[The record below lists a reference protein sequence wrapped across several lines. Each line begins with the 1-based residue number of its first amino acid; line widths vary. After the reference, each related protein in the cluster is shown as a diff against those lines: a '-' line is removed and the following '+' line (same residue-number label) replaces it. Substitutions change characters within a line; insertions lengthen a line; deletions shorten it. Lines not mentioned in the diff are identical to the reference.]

1 MNKLMTCIILAVSMV
16 LTVPSEELNM
26 GSQRAAIF
34 MNPVNQVFSFRF
46 EEKEI
51 TNVNEDMTENIIT
64 KDDFSASEEIEEVEE
79 TITIEPA
86 EKIMYAAKNVNIR
99 KNYDKDSEKV
109 GELTTGDSINI
120 TGICSNGWYRREYQ
134 SQEVYIAGNYLNET
148 KPEVQQAE
156 ITPAIAPYEGFVQ
169 KEGNVDD
176 KWLYEI
182 EARYVVIP
190 ENIRGH
196 FQRNGW
202 SIVCTEYDLGARFFD
217 SQIRCGGV
225 TDYENKTIWIEDRQ
239 SAMRFVSHEIG
250 HYIDKQNGWMSS
262 SQEFWD
268 IYCSEVETLRSLI
281 KTHPNNLATPK
292 EYFAEAYSTIIV
304 NQDLMI
310 ENCPNTYDYIMNC
323 ANNLE

>member
-1 MNKLMTCIILAVSMV
+1 MNKLMTCIMLAVSMV
-16 LTVPSEELNM
+16 LTVPGEELNT

-34 MNPVNQVFSFRF
+34 MSPVNQIFSFRF

-51 TNVNEDMTENIIT
+51 TDVNDNMKEDIP
-64 KDDFSASEEIEEVEE
+64 AAEEIEETV
-79 TITIEPA
+79 TIEPA
-86 EKIMYAAKNVNIR
+86 EKTMYAMKNVNIR
-99 KNYDKDSEKV
+99 KNYDKNSEKV

-120 TGICSNGWYRREYQ
+120 TGICSNGWYRGEYQ
-134 SQEVYIAGNYLNET
+134 SQEVYIAGNYLSET
-148 KPEVQQAE
+148 KPEVKQVE
-156 ITPAIAPYEGFVQ
+156 TVPAITSYEGFVQ

-217 SQIRCGGV
+217 SQIKCGGV

-239 SAMRFVSHEIG
+239 SAMKFVPHEIG
-250 HYIDKQNGWMSS
+250 HYIDKQNGWTSS

-292 EYFAEAYSTIIV
+292 EYFAEAYATIIV
-304 NQDLMI
+304 NQDLMV
-310 ENCPNTYDYIMNC
+310 ENCPNTYDYIINC
-323 ANNLE
+323 ANSLE

>member
-1 MNKLMTCIILAVSMV
+1 MNKLMTCIMLAVSMV
-16 LTVPSEELNM
+16 LTVPSEELNT

-34 MNPVNQVFSFRF
+34 MSPVNQIFSFRL

-51 TNVNEDMTENIIT
+51 TDVNDNMKEDIP
-64 KDDFSASEEIEEVEE
+64 AAEEIEETV
-79 TITIEPA
+79 TIELT
-86 EKIMYAAKNVNIR
+86 EKTMYAMKNVNIR
-99 KNYDKDSEKV
+99 KNYDKNSEKV

-120 TGICSNGWYRREYQ
+120 TGIYSNGWYRGEYQ
-134 SQEVYIAGNYLNET
+134 SQEVYIAGNYLSET
-148 KPEVQQAE
+148 KPEVQQVE
-156 ITPAIAPYEGFVQ
+156 MTPAITSYEGFVQ

-182 EARYVVIP
+182 EARYVAIP

-217 SQIRCGGV
+217 SQIKCGGV
-225 TDYENKTIWIEDRQ
+225 TDYENKTVWIEDRQ
-239 SAMRFVSHEIG
+239 SAMRFVPHEIG
-250 HYIDKQNGWMSS
+250 HYIDKQNGWTSS

-268 IYCSEVETLRSLI
+268 VYCSEVEVLRSLI

-292 EYFAEAYSTIIV
+292 EYFAEAYATIIV
-304 NQDLMI
+304 NQDLMV

-323 ANNLE
+323 ANSLE

>member
-1 MNKLMTCIILAVSMV
+1 MLL
-16 LTVPSEELNM
+16 L
-26 GSQRAAIF
+26 F
-34 MNPVNQVFSFRF
+34 F

-51 TNVNEDMTENIIT
+51 TDVNDNMKEDIP
-64 KDDFSASEEIEEVEE
+64 AAEEIEETV
-79 TITIEPA
+79 TIELT
-86 EKIMYAAKNVNIR
+86 EKTMYAVKNVNIR
-99 KNYDKDSEKV
+99 KNYDKNSEKV

-120 TGICSNGWYRREYQ
+120 TGIYSNGWYRGEYQ
-134 SQEVYIAGNYLNET
+134 SQEVYIAGNYLSET
-148 KPEVQQAE
+148 KPEVQQVETA
-156 ITPAIAPYEGFVQ
+156 PAIAPYEGFVQ

-239 SAMRFVSHEIG
+239 SAMRFVPHEIG
-250 HYIDKQNGWMSS
+250 HYIDKQNGWASS

-304 NQDLMI
+304 NQNLMI

-323 ANNLE
+323 ANSLK

>member
-1 MNKLMTCIILAVSMV
+1 MNKLMTCIMLVASMV
-16 LTVPSEELNM
+16 LSVPGEELNT

-34 MNPVNQVFSFRF
+34 MSPVNQIFSFRF

-51 TNVNEDMTENIIT
+51 TDVNDNMKEDIP
-64 KDDFSASEEIEEVEE
+64 AAEEIEETV
-79 TITIEPA
+79 TIEPA
-86 EKIMYAAKNVNIR
+86 EKTMYAVKNVNIR
-99 KNYDKDSEKV
+99 KNYDKNSEKV

-120 TGICSNGWYRREYQ
+120 TGICSNGWYRGEYQ
-134 SQEVYIAGNYLNET
+134 SQEVYIAGNYLSET
-148 KPEVQQAE
+148 KPEVKQVE
-156 ITPAIAPYEGFVQ
+156 TVPAITSYEGFVQ

-217 SQIRCGGV
+217 SQIKCGGV

-239 SAMRFVSHEIG
+239 SAMRFVPHEIG
-250 HYIDKQNGWMSS
+250 HYIDKQNGWTSS

-268 IYCSEVETLRSLI
+268 IYCSEVEMLRSLI

-292 EYFAEAYSTIIV
+292 EYFAEAYATIIV
-304 NQDLMI
+304 NQDLMV
-310 ENCPNTYDYIMNC
+310 ENCPNTYDYIINC
-323 ANNLE
+323 ANSLE